1 MKDASRPFGRME
13 PVPIDASIWT
23 DVAKRAID
31 LILATI
37 LVLILSPVLLVIA
50 IGVAVSSPGPML
62 FRQERLGRNQVGFVM
77 LKFRTMAEGS
87 DDGIHRAFVTGM
99 FAADEADGGVEDEI
113 HKLTEDPRVTRI
125 GRILRRLSLD
135 ELPQLFNVITGH
147 MSMVGPRPALPWEA
161 DLFQAHHLV
170 RFDVKP
176 GMTGLWQVSGRSTL
190 TMPQALDLDA
200 EYVARRSFGL
210 DLWILLRTVPVV
222 LAGRGAS

>member
-1 MKDASRPFGRME
+1 MRDASRPFGQME

-23 DVAKRAID
+23 DVAKRAMD
-31 LILATI
+31 LFLATI
-37 LVLILSPVLLVIA
+37 LVLILSPLLLIIA
-50 IGVAVSSPGPML
+50 IAVAVSSPGPTF
-62 FRQERLGRNQVGFVM
+62 FRQERLGRNQVIFVM

-87 DDGIHRAFVTGM
+87 DDGIHRAFVTNM
-99 FAADEADGGVEDEI
+99 FAADGTDGGDEDVI
-113 HKLTEDPRVTRI
+113 HKLNEDPRITSI

-135 ELPQLFNVITGH
+135 ELPQLFNVLAGH

-161 DLFQAHHLV
+161 DLFQAHHLI

-176 GMTGLWQVSGRSTL
+176 GVTGLWQVSGRSTL

>member
-13 PVPIDASIWT
+13 PVPIDASIRSA
-23 DVAKRAID
+23 VAKRALD
-31 LILATI
+31 LILAGI

-50 IGVAVSSPGPML
+50 IAVAFSSPGPML
-62 FRQERLGRNQVGFVM
+62 FRQERLGRNQVRFVM

-87 DDGIHRAFVTGM
+87 DDGIHRAFVTNM
-99 FAADEADGGVEDEI
+99 FAAEGIDGGDEEEI
-113 HKLTEDPRVTRI
+113 HKLTEDPRITAI

-135 ELPQLFNVITGH
+135 ELPQLFNVLAGH

-210 DLWILLRTVPVV
+210 DLWILLRTIPVV